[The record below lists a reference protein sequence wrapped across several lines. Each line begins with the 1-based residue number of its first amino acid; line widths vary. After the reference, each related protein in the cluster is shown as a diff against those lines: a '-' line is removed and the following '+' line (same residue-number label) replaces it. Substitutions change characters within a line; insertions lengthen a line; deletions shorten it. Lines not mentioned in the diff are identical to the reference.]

1 MLTTRLCVALILFAV
16 AVYAQGIWIHCMRRL
31 EMGEAIKSYGPA
43 GHKKKRGTPSMG
55 GIVAFALAPAAA
67 FLIYLCGQ
75 ASRTEM
81 ALIWSYPLLAGA
93 IGLTD
98 DLIKSIRRSSEGL
111 RSFQKLFL
119 QILACA
125 AWVYFIVRE
134 PIFLM
139 PGYALPDRI
148 GAPLLVF
155 FGVGALNAV
164 NVTDGLDG
172 LAGSAVAV
180 SLVSFFM
187 WTRNAAVLSSSAAGI
202 ALAVAFLWHNFNPAQ
217 VFMGDVGSH
226 FWGGLLVSLC
236 LESQSLA
243 LVIPAGFIFGME
255 LLTSA
260 IQIAT
265 IRLFNK
271 RIFKMS
277 PLHHHFELSGMSE
290 NKIVCRFVMAH
301 AVGIVVITIF
311 LEAVL
316 RGPGNV

>member
-1 MLTTRLCVALILFAV
+1 MLIKGLCVALIMFAV
-16 AVYAQGIWIHCMRRL
+16 AVYMQGIWIHCMKAL
-31 EMGEAIKSYGPA
+31 NMGEAIKNYGPA
-43 GHKKKRGTPSMG
+43 GHKKKRGTPAMG
-55 GIVAFALAPAAA
+55 GIVAFILAPAAA
-67 FLIYLCGQ
+67 VLIYFCGQ
-75 ASRTEM
+75 ASRAEM
-81 ALIWSYPLLAGA
+81 TLIWSYPLLAG
-93 IGLTD
+93 IVGLAD
-98 DLIKSIRRSSEGL
+98 DLLKSIRKSSEGL
-111 RSFQKLFL
+111 RSLQKLFL
-119 QILACA
+119 QILACT
-125 AWVYFIVRE
+125 AWVYFVVRE

-139 PGYALPDRI
+139 PGYALPARI
-148 GAPLLVF
+148 GAPALVF
-155 FGVGALNAV
+155 LGVGALNAV

-187 WTRNAAVLSSSAAGI
+187 WTRDAAALSSAAAGI
-202 ALAVAFLWHNFNPAQ
+202 ALVTAFLWHNFNPAQ

-243 LVIPAGFIFGME
+243 FVVPAGFIFGIE

-260 IQIAT
+260 IQIIT

-290 NKIVCRFVMAH
+290 NKIVCRFVIAH
-301 AVGIVVITIF
+301 VVGIVAITIF
-311 LEAVL
+311 LETVAGGL
-316 RGPGNV
+316 GNV